1 MPRRSGRSHI
11 LILNYSAA
19 AARLQLQKTMTK
31 YLNLLPGE
39 PSRAARFFV
48 AWRAAQK
55 IGGELRYQI
64 KLRNAGAA
72 RAAASNPSTPPLPS
86 ADGASLEVASLP
98 QQSSDSASESDA
110 GPRDMD
116 SEEEILAHGERE
128 SNDSGGVFLN
138 TRDDAASRGN
148 PAGSLESFSEIGQGI
163 SAAIGTLS
171 LGAELTAIPDDAV
184 RRN

>member
-1 MPRRSGRSHI
+1 MSQSRLHRPAPDSVPCYARGTTLVRSTTEFVT
-11 LILNYSAA
+11 
-19 AARLQLQKTMTK
+19 LQRTK
-31 YLNLLPGE
+31 D
-39 PSRAARFFV
+39 
-48 AWRAAQK
+48 QK

-86 ADGASLEVASLP
+86 ADGASLEVASPPQRP

-128 SNDSGGVFLN
+128 SNDSGGVF
-138 TRDDAASRGN
+138 
-148 PAGSLESFSEIGQGI
+148 
-163 SAAIGTLS
+163 
-171 LGAELTAIPDDAV
+171 
-184 RRN
+184 